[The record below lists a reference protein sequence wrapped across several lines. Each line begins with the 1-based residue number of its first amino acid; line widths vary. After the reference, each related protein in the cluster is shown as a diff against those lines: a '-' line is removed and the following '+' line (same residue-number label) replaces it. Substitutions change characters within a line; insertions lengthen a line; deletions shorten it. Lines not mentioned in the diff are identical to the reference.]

1 MRGKRN
7 YVVRDDVPLL
17 QKYLSVKKCN
27 RCAKVLV
34 VPDTWCVGNEKKR
47 NYICKVCDT
56 VKGAENRLKRLARN
70 IGSRALREYNKAK
83 DGYVYIIS
91 NPAWKGWYKVGMA
104 MDAEDR
110 LKSYQTSSPRSD
122 YKLEYSRYF
131 SDRRRAEEKTHN
143 TLNDFSL
150 DRNGEWFKLDL
161 TSIQKTI
168 GDIPNETNT

>member
-7 YVVRDDVPLL
+7 YTVRDDVPIL
-17 QKYLSVKKCN
+17 QRYLSVKKCN

-34 VPDTWCVGNEKKR
+34 VPDTWCIGNERKR

-56 VKGAENRLKRLARN
+56 IKGSENRLKRLARS

-91 NPAWKGWYKVGMA
+91 NPAWRGWFKVGMA

-110 LKSYQTSSPRSD
+110 LKGYQTSSPHRD
-122 YKLEYSRYF
+122 YSLEYSRYF
-131 SDRRRAEEKTHN
+131 NDRRTAEGSAHEKLDKFT
-143 TLNDFSL
+143 L
-150 DRNGEWFKLDL
+150 DRSGEWFKLDL
-161 TSIQKTI
+161 DRAKKTI
-168 GDIPNETNT
+168 EELSNETNT

>member
-56 VKGAENRLKRLARN
+56 VKG
-70 IGSRALREYNKAK
+70 
-83 DGYVYIIS
+83 
-91 NPAWKGWYKVGMA
+91 
-104 MDAEDR
+104 
-110 LKSYQTSSPRSD
+110 T
-122 YKLEYSRYF
+122 
-131 SDRRRAEEKTHN
+131 
-143 TLNDFSL
+143 
-150 DRNGEWFKLDL
+150 
-161 TSIQKTI
+161 
-168 GDIPNETNT
+168 

>member
-1 MRGKRN
+1 MKPRN
-7 YVVRDDVPLL
+7 NVPIL

-27 RCAKVLV
+27 RCSTVLT
-34 VPDTWCVGNEKKR
+34 VPDTWYEGNRKKGVYKC
-47 NYICKVCDT
+47 NTCDN
-56 VKGAENRLKRLARN
+56 ERRREDRLKRLART
-70 IGSRALREYNKAK
+70 IGSRALKEYNKAR

-110 LKSYQTSSPRSD
+110 LKSYQTSSPRID